1 MCSLCARQFFR
12 LHLKDICGFSLITR
26 HPATWKHVLP
36 STFVAYMCVW
46 PAPPYV
52 ISKPL
57 SVPSWIGTKERPPS
71 MINCSKS
78 PGFCIPMVP
87 GLSSQHVTCSQ
98 HFFFFF
104 FFSWADWGK
113 ASEQTQVLWSSVA
126 DAVRDNHKQ
135 EQLCLAKW
143 IPTPPGTIAITST
156 NPPHPS
162 SSPLLSPTL
171 ADIFLLASPPESR
184 ACPPPPQV
192 QCPLHNLW
200 HPPKKQTNKSEA
212 GRPLLWGDGI
222 RRSHDWWE
230 GKQTNG
236 VLVFTF

>member
-1 MCSLCARQFFR
+1 MCSLSVPDRFTG
-12 LHLKDICGFSLITR
+12 LHLKAFLSSPCILRPESAL
-26 HPATWKHVLP
+26 L
-36 STFVAYMCVW
+36 STFSAYICVW

-143 IPTPPGTIAITST
+143 IPTPPGTITITST
-156 NPPHPS
+156 HPPPS
-162 SSPLLSPTL
+162 LPPRLL
-171 ADIFLLASPPESR
+171 ADIFLLASPSGESR
-184 ACPPPPQV
+184 CPPQPTQV

-200 HPPKKQTNKSEA
+200 HPPEKQTNKSED

-222 RRSHDWWE
+222 RCSHD
-230 GKQTNG
+230 
-236 VLVFTF
+236 